1 MGREESRQSKIAMWK
16 CLADR
21 YTADRYTA
29 ALTGEVWSL
38 SEQTVLRAHG
48 IRGTKEPFQLPG
60 KAKLDLESP

>member
-1 MGREESRQSKIAMWK
+1 MWNS
-16 CLADR
+16 L
-21 YTADRYTA
+21 ADRYTA

-48 IRGTKEPFQLPG
+48 IRVTKEPFQRPG